1 MNSETGKAVTAAKQA
16 KRFCKAEY
24 AFKLLHNSF
33 IIKGSIDLI
42 FQNEQG
48 KFVIVDYKTD
58 NEITPE
64 LYYEQQCAYR
74 FAAKEILGLKDEK
87 EIELKLFFLRYAQ
100 EVNIT
105 EEVNNTVLS
114 DELMQKA
121 LEEAAKE
128 ADLQQTD

>member
-1 MNSETGKAVTAAKQA
+1 M
-16 KRFCKAEY
+16 
-24 AFKLLHNSF
+24 
-33 IIKGSIDLI
+33 
-42 FQNEQG
+42 
-48 KFVIVDYKTD
+48 
-58 NEITPE
+58 
-64 LYYEQQCAYR
+64 
-74 FAAKEILGLKDEK
+74 KDEK